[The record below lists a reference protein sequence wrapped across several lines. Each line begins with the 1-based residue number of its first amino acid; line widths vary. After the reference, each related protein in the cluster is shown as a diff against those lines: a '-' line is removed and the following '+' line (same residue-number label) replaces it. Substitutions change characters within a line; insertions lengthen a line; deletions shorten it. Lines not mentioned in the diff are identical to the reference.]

1 MSEVFI
7 FLAYGTYFNFSVIM
21 KIIISNCASPEYR
34 RFDLFLKDGLLL
46 ANLPLAALFFQ
57 FAGSTELLFEKSDNL
72 AI

>member
-1 MSEVFI
+1 
-7 FLAYGTYFNFSVIM
+7 M